1 MEFFQPVIKLSKQIW
16 LHDILSNPL
25 NSSMLVLIGLRNFK
39 FTRLSYFRRGKE
51 RRLERSRQGGRERRG
66 QGGGQDRREA
76 ESRGRQD
83 RARPSLSREGGQ
95 ANRRIRREEGRGDAG
110 GDRDCIRRPHH
121 SLCCHLLSTFETSQS
136 FPPLPLQSI
145 LKHVSTQ
152 LANVTGQSYTRT

>member
-1 MEFFQPVIKLSKQIW
+1 M
-16 LHDILSNPL
+16 
-25 NSSMLVLIGLRNFK
+25 GLK
-39 FTRLSYFRRGKE
+39 
-51 RRLERSRQGGRERRG
+51 GGRERRG

-95 ANRRIRREEGRGDAG
+95 ADRRIRNSREEGRGDAG

-145 LKHVSTQ
+145 LNTCRLS
-152 LANVTGQSYTRT
+152 LPMSLVTHTRVHT